1 MLQIENTVISFDVLE
16 KYFVCD
22 LDKCLGACCIEG
34 DAGAPIE
41 AEEKNILEEL
51 LPIVWDDLTPAA
63 QEKIQEQ
70 GVSYID
76 EEGDLVTSIVNGKDC
91 VFTCYDKGGMCQCAI
106 EKAFRQGKTSFY
118 KPISC
123 HLYPIRIKQFGE
135 YTAVNLHKWKIC
147 KTASVLGRKEGVKA
161 YQFLKEPLI
170 RKFGKAWYEQL
181 EAAVKELPQLK

>member
-1 MLQIENTVISFDVLE
+1 MKKLFTVLLSLAMLAIPASLFAGCGPASGSDTIVFAIGSDWGSLDPYTSTNSMTGHYLTV
-16 KYFVCD
+16 
-22 LDKCLGACCIEG
+22 DKIYDKL
-34 DAGAPIE
+34 
-41 AEEKNILEEL
+41 
-51 LPIVWDDLTPAA
+51 V
-63 QEKIQEQ
+63 
-70 GVSYID
+70 YID

-147 KTASVLGRKEGVKA
+147 KAAAVLGRKEGVKA